1 MCYDLLSCMHVG
13 FQRPGGRE
21 GGAKIEEGMAK
32 AVPRQVT
39 DSAAGLVYRI
49 ICETL
54 TIIAHSAKQR
64 PPRG

>member
-1 MCYDLLSCMHVG
+1 V
-13 FQRPGGRE
+13 